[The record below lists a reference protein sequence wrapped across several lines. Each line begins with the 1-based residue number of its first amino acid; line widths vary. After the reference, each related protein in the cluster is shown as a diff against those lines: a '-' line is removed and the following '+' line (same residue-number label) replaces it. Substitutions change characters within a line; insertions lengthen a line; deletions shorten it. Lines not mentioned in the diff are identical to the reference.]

1 MKINPVISR
10 KKRGSSL
17 VEAIIAVGVL
27 AVAVPLVFATMA
39 ESGESGLAA
48 QAETRSSWMVPACME
63 ELQLA
68 MKGRSAFL
76 EEMTPSL
83 EFPVTGGLV
92 ALAFT
97 SEGAIAGKVSQ
108 NAYERGLR
116 DVDGIPAKYIV
127 SMTGELPD
135 ADADDSPQCL
145 SVTLTIE
152 YPAAAPAA
160 KRQKLEFHTRM
171 P

>member
-1 MKINPVISR
+1 MRTPTHVTSG
-10 KKRGSSL
+10 KKGASL

-48 QAETRSSWMVPACME
+48 QAETRSSWMVPACVE

-68 MKGRSAFL
+68 MKGRSAYL
-76 EEMTPSL
+76 PEMMPSTD
-83 EFPVTGGLV
+83 FPSAGGLV
-92 ALAFT
+92 ALAFST
-97 SEGAIAGKVSQ
+97 EGAIAGKVSQ
-108 NAYERGLR
+108 GAYGSGLR
-116 DVDGIPAKYIV
+116 DIEGKPAKYIV
-127 SMTGELPD
+127 SMTGALPERKS
-135 ADADDSPQCL
+135 DDMPQCL
-145 SVTLTIE
+145 EVVITIE

-160 KRQKLEFHTRM
+160 RREKLEFHTRL